1 MLTIKVAFCDND
13 LSSRETMKI
22 LLKRIPFIEIYGEY
36 HNSNDL
42 IEKLKKKSPHIVFYN
57 LQTNKLNDIEGIKK
71 ILVRNPSIKV
81 IVTSTFEDFRTIA
94 VVFSV
99 GAFGFLAKKELSVIN
114 ILKAIQYSTIN
125 NYYLSTSCELKINDI
140 NKIIQLN

>member
-36 HNSNDL
+36 RNSNDL

-71 ILVRNPSIKV
+71 
-81 IVTSTFEDFRTIA
+81 F
-94 VVFSV
+94 
-99 GAFGFLAKKELSVIN
+99 
-114 ILKAIQYSTIN
+114 
-125 NYYLSTSCELKINDI
+125 
-140 NKIIQLN
+140 